1 MASLDETERGFGL
14 CASCG
19 HARRIR
25 SGRGSTF
32 LRCGLSDTDPAYR
45 RYPPIPV
52 TLCAGY
58 DPSASQERPEASET
72 GKSFK

>member
-14 CASCG
+14 CATCG

-25 SGRGSTF
+25 SARGGTF
-32 LRCGLSDTDPAYR
+32 LRCGLSDTDPAFR
-45 RYPPIPV
+45 RYPAIPV
-52 TLCAGY
+52 TECAGH
-58 DPSASQERPEASET
+58 DRTGLRDSSGSTDA